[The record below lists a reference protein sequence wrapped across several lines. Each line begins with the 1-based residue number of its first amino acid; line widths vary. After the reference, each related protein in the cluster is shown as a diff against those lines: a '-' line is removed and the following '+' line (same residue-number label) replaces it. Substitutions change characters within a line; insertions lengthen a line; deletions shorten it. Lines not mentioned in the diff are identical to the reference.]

1 MQRNLSA
8 LAASLLSATLLAGS
22 AFAAPI
28 IPGIYD
34 LANHPDGAERP
45 PQYGLRLDELV
56 NVTGSHDVF
65 SFDFDNANSEM
76 LLAYDD
82 VAHTI
87 RIYGHSWGGRDTG
100 NSYANDGFLG
110 VYQIDFTY
118 NIGVGL
124 APGDDDVRVVANMQ
138 NTGSIITPN
147 NGTFLLQDKS
157 DGNFSFR
164 LGDEDN
170 DLGHRGFP
178 GISGWGWLN
187 HGRTLPASHVDSSD
201 WLFTATYK
209 IPEPSTMVLM
219 GLGVLGAMRRRSR

>member
-1 MQRNLSA
+1 MTRNRSA
-8 LAASLLSATLLAGS
+8 LAATVLGGFLLAGS
-22 AFAAPI
+22 ALAAPI

-34 LANHPDGAERP
+34 LGNHPDGNERP
-45 PQYGLRLDELV
+45 PLYGLRLDELV
-56 NVTGSHDVF
+56 NATGGHDVF
-65 SFDFDNANSEM
+65 TFDFDNANSEM
-76 LLAYDD
+76 ELAYND

-87 RIYGHSWGGRDTG
+87 HIYGHSWGGRDIG
-100 NSYANDGFLG
+100 GSYANDAHLG
-110 VYQIDFTY
+110 VYYIDFTY

-170 DLGHRGFP
+170 DLGHRNFP

-209 IPEPSTMVLM
+209 IPEPSSLLLI
-219 GLGVLGAMRRRSR
+219 GLGVLGAAIRRSR